1 MIDCHDMGDQL
12 EWGAS
17 AVPFLIQ
24 LAKMTRRP
32 EGKAIV
38 PHPDIVTPET
48 RKRDLEYILVQMKA
62 REAQKR
68 DAQLGSQPEERSQ
81 H

>member
-24 LAKMTRRP
+24 MAKSTLRP

-38 PHPDIVTPET
+38 PYPETVTSET
-48 RKRDLEYILVQMKA
+48 RKRESEYIIAQMKA
-62 REAQKR
+62 REARMSAVQM
-68 DAQLGSQPEERSQ
+68 GSQ
-81 H
+81 